1 MSASVSEGGE
11 ERDGKVE
18 CVCAGVTERE
28 KEIGLMET
36 EEWKVKVCVCV
47 CEECSVSARRETP
60 SAVNVL
66 SS

>member
-36 EEWKVKVCVCV
+36 EGWKVKVCVCV
-47 CEECSVSARRETP
+47 CVRNAVCRRAGKLP
-60 SAVNVL
+60 PRL
-66 SS
+66 MF